1 MAPES
6 NLEASPVIN
15 TLQWLEHCHENGVEV
30 NDAEEERFQLHA
42 DENGPTHH
50 PSAPPDEI
58 FDISTTVDPRYIIS
72 LIRKLLPADE
82 RQGDDL
88 LGLSVWNNSTQRSD
102 ADQIVDGASSPK
114 RNSGLNNL
122 NGDLETMES
131 QPVGLEQPSRSAG
144 PDDNDTGLP
153 KKTAR
158 EEVWEECG
166 CVLWDLAAN
175 KEHAEYMVQNLV
187 LEVLLANLLTSD
199 SVRITEISLGII
211 GNLACHE
218 VLMDKITS
226 TNKLLETIVDQVFSD
241 DPPCLCEVCRLL
253 TLGLQGS
260 QSVVWARA
268 LQLDHILS
276 RVLWV
281 AGNTLN
287 PVLIEKSIGLFLA
300 IMENQHVVPIL
311 LPTFMNLGLPDLLV
325 SLLAVELGKLT
336 SDRTSERNVFGSDN
350 VTYLLEHL
358 HCLKTFSSL
367 FTPKVQG
374 SCTDFVMY
382 PALDSILRAVEALS
396 VTDDYSERISSKKE
410 VVQMAIELIKIPEKI
425 EISSSCVTASVLLA
439 NILADSPD
447 MAFKLSEDFLLL
459 QSLLDLFPFTSEEF
473 EARNALWSILARLLV
488 RAQEAEMSSSRFS
501 QFVLML
507 VDRSDMLEDA
517 LLESDWEKSPKR
529 DNLTTSEAKFDSST
543 AAIKCIVKILNQWN
557 LVKDEV
563 SVVCTDEDS
572 VRKSYPDDRD
582 VQKLLDCCLKHAS

>member
-336 SDRTSERNVFGSDN
+336 SDRTSER
-350 VTYLLEHL
+350 
-358 HCLKTFSSL
+358 
-367 FTPKVQG
+367 
-374 SCTDFVMY
+374 Y